1 LTPNAWVREFERVL
15 RNGPPKFSYSI
26 SHDPARI
33 DFVSPCYRGEQFL
46 FSKGEFVLRK
56 NWLLGFFLALVL
68 VGASACGGADGDG
81 DASGG
86 AEAKQEQ
93 QEEKQADPSAPQA
106 DLEDIPEVV
115 AEVNGEEIPREDF
128 VQAYEAQFQ
137 QAAMQAQTSGQEV
150 DQDQLKEQVADS
162 LVGTELLVQE
172 ADKRDI
178 SASDQDVDQTLKQLA
193 AQNGLDS
200 VDAFVAALEE
210 QGMDRE
216 EINSQV
222 RTQVLIERLIESEAG
237 DVSASKQEVRAM
249 YDELVAQ
256 QEQAGEQAGQEM
268 PPFAEVRPQ
277 LEEQIESEKKS
288 EVAQRLVRE
297 LREGADVVVNL

>member
-1 LTPNAWVREFERVL
+1 
-15 RNGPPKFSYSI
+15 
-26 SHDPARI
+26 
-33 DFVSPCYRGEQFL
+33 
-46 FSKGEFVLRK
+46 LRK

-68 VGASACGGADGDG
+68 VGASACGGTDEGGGDN
-81 DASGG
+81 SGG
-86 AEAKQEQ
+86 AQQQ
-93 QEEKQADPSAPQA
+93 QEEKQADPSTPQA
-106 DLEDIPEVV
+106 DLEGIPEVV
-115 AEVNGEEIPREDF
+115 AEVNGEEIPREEF

-162 LVGTELLVQE
+162 LVSTELFVQE

-193 AQNGLDS
+193 AQNGLES

-216 EINSQV
+216 QIDSQI

-277 LEEQIESEKKS
+277 LEEQVESEKKS
-288 EVAQRLVRE
+288 EVAQRLLGD
-297 LREGADVVVNL
+297 LREDADVVVNL

>member
-1 LTPNAWVREFERVL
+1 
-15 RNGPPKFSYSI
+15 
-26 SHDPARI
+26 
-33 DFVSPCYRGEQFL
+33 
-46 FSKGEFVLRK
+46 LRK

-68 VGASACGGADGDG
+68 VGASACGGADEDGGDT
-81 DASGG
+81 SNG
-86 AEAKQEQ
+86 AQQQ

-106 DLEDIPEVV
+106 DLEGIPEVV
-115 AEVNGEEIPREDF
+115 AEVNGEEIPREEF

-150 DQDQLKEQVADS
+150 DQDQLKKQVADS
-162 LVGTELLVQE
+162 LVSTELFVQE
-172 ADKRDI
+172 AAERDI
-178 SASDQDVDQTLKQLA
+178 SASDQDVDQRLKQLS
-193 AQNGLDS
+193 AQNGLES

-216 EINSQV
+216 EIDSQV

-277 LEEQIESEKKS
+277 LEEQVESEKKS
-288 EVAQRLVRE
+288 EVAQGLLQE
-297 LREGADVVVNL
+297 LREDADVVVNL

>member
-1 LTPNAWVREFERVL
+1 M
-15 RNGPPKFSYSI
+15 
-26 SHDPARI
+26 
-33 DFVSPCYRGEQFL
+33 
-46 FSKGEFVLRK
+46 RK

-68 VGASACGGADGDG
+68 VGASACGGTDEDGG
-81 DASGG
+81 DTSNG
-86 AEAKQEQ
+86 AQQQ

-106 DLEDIPEVV
+106 DLEGIPEVV
-115 AEVNGEEIPREDF
+115 AEVNGEEIPREEF

-137 QAAMQAQTSGQEV
+137 QAAMQSQTSGQEV
-150 DQDQLKEQVADS
+150 DQDQLKKQVADS
-162 LVGTELLVQE
+162 LVSTELFVQE
-172 ADKRDI
+172 AAERDI
-178 SASDQDVDQTLKQLA
+178 SASDQEVDQRLKQLA
-193 AQNGLDS
+193 AQNGLES

-216 EINSQV
+216 EIDSQV

-277 LEEQIESEKKS
+277 LEEQVESEKKS
-288 EVAQRLVRE
+288 EVAQSLLQE
-297 LREGADVVVNL
+297 LREDADVVVNL